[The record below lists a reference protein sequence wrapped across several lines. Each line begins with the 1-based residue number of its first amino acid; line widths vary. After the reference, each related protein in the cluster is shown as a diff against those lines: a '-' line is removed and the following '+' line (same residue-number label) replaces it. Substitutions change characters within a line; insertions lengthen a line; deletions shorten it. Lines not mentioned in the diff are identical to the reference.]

1 MTRSAEELRRES
13 ERSRVELAG
22 TVDDLRE
29 RITNTAE
36 DIRHKVSP
44 QHVKSEISDFI
55 SHKTQS
61 WAASLKQQAMQNP
74 MQAMAAGAIVGVPL
88 LRLARGFPLPLL
100 MIGAGLALSSK
111 TFRAQVADAAA
122 PGIDRAKEMI
132 DDATERTQSL
142 RRDAAGAVS
151 SVRRQANGLAG
162 DAQDAAQG
170 TMDNL
175 RNRAAQTADT
185 VTDTVRSGM
194 EGASELANDTM
205 ERARSAANRARST
218 ISDVATT
225 ASDTAAAAPEKARQV
240 IGDNVALIGGL
251 GIAIG
256 AILAASLPE
265 TKAEAAVMGPAADG
279 VKRAAGSAL
288 QSGFE
293 EVKET
298 AMAVADAATKSM
310 ADTENG
316 SHASHTTEGMPESL
330 EVVADGVG
338 TAAVNPSH
346 NSNI

>member
-1 MTRSAEELRRES
+1 MTRSVEELRRKS

-44 QHVKSEISDFI
+44 QHVKSEISDFV
-55 SHKTQS
+55 SHKSQS

-74 MQAMAAGAIVGVPL
+74 MQAVAAGAFVAVPMLRL
-88 LRLARGFPLPLL
+88 LRGFSLPLL
-100 MIGAGLALSSK
+100 MVGAGLALTSK
-111 TFRAQVADAAA
+111 TVRDKAVETSS
-122 PGIDRAKEMI
+122 PVIDRARAMM
-132 DDATERTQSL
+132 DDGAEQNSSL
-142 RRDAAGAVS
+142 GRSAVDTLS
-151 SVRRQANGLAG
+151 SVRNGMMG

-175 RNRAAQTADT
+175 RNRAAQTAET

-194 EGASELANDTM
+194 EGASEMANDTI

-225 ASDTAAAAPEKARQV
+225 ASDTVADAPEKARQV
-240 IGDNVALIGGL
+240 IGENAALIGGL

-256 AILAASLPE
+256 AILAVSLPD

-298 AMAVADAATKSM
+298 AMSVADAAAKSV
-310 ADTENG
+310 ADTDTG
-316 SHASHTTEGMPESL
+316 SHAQPH
-330 EVVADGVG
+330 D
-338 TAAVNPSH
+338 
-346 NSNI
+346 

>member
-1 MTRSAEELRRES
+1 MTRSVEELRRES

-55 SHKTQS
+55 SHKSQS

-74 MQAMAAGAIVGVPL
+74 MQAVAAGAFVAVPMLRL
-88 LRLARGFPLPLL
+88 LRGFSLPLL
-100 MIGAGLALSSK
+100 MVGAGLALTSK
-111 TFRAQVADAAA
+111 TVRDKAVETSSLV
-122 PGIDRAKEMI
+122 IDRARAMM
-132 DDATERTQSL
+132 DDGAEQNSSL
-142 RRDAAGAVS
+142 GRSAVDTLS
-151 SVRRQANGLAG
+151 SVRNGMMG

-175 RNRAAQTADT
+175 RNRAAQTAET

-194 EGASELANDTM
+194 EGASEMANDTI

-225 ASDTAAAAPEKARQV
+225 ASDTVADAPEKARQV
-240 IGDNVALIGGL
+240 IGENAALIGGL

-293 EVKET
+293 ELKET
-298 AMAVADAATKSM
+298 AMSVADAAANSV
-310 ADTENG
+310 ADTDTG
-316 SHASHTTEGMPESL
+316 PHASHTTESMPESL

>member
-1 MTRSAEELRRES
+1 MTRSVEELRRES

-44 QHVKSEISDFI
+44 QHVKSEFSDFI
-55 SHKTQS
+55 SHKSQS

-74 MQAMAAGAIVGVPL
+74 MQAVAAGAFVAVPMLRL
-88 LRLARGFPLPLL
+88 LRGFSLPLL
-100 MIGAGLALSSK
+100 MVGAGLALTSK
-111 TFRAQVADAAA
+111 TVRDKAVETSS
-122 PGIDRAKEMI
+122 PVIDRARAMM
-132 DDATERTQSL
+132 DDGAEQNSSL
-142 RRDAAGAVS
+142 GRSAVDTLS
-151 SVRRQANGLAG
+151 SVRNGMMG

-175 RNRAAQTADT
+175 RNRAAQTAET

-194 EGASELANDTM
+194 EGASEMANDTM
-205 ERARSAANRARST
+205 ERARSAANPAGST

-225 ASDTAAAAPEKARQV
+225 ASDTVAAAPEKARQV
-240 IGDNVALIGGL
+240 IGENAALIGGL

-265 TKAEAAVMGPAADG
+265 TKAEAAVTGPAADG

-293 EVKET
+293 ELKET
-298 AMAVADAATKSM
+298 AMSVADAAANSV
-310 ADTENG
+310 ADTDTG
-316 SHASHTTEGMPESL
+316 PHASHTTDPWRLSL
-330 EVVADGVG
+330 
-338 TAAVNPSH
+338 TASGQLP
-346 NSNI
+346 

>member
-1 MTRSAEELRRES
+1 MMHDAADHASSLGRSA
-13 ERSRVELAG
+13 
-22 TVDDLRE
+22 VD
-29 RITNTAE
+29 T
-36 DIRHKVSP
+36 
-44 QHVKSEISDFI
+44 
-55 SHKTQS
+55 
-61 WAASLKQQAMQNP
+61 
-74 MQAMAAGAIVGVPL
+74 
-88 LRLARGFPLPLL
+88 
-100 MIGAGLALSSK
+100 
-111 TFRAQVADAAA
+111 
-122 PGIDRAKEMI
+122 
-132 DDATERTQSL
+132 
-142 RRDAAGAVS
+142 VS
-151 SVRRQANGLAG
+151 SVRNGMMG

-175 RNRAAQTADT
+175 RNRAAQTAET

-194 EGASELANDTM
+194 EGASEMANDTM

-225 ASDTAAAAPEKARQV
+225 ASDTVAAAPEKARQM
-240 IGDNVALIGGL
+240 IGENAALIGGL

-293 EVKET
+293 ELKET
-298 AMAVADAATKSM
+298 AMSVADAAAKSV
-310 ADTENG
+310 ADTDTG
-316 SHASHTTEGMPESL
+316 SHASHTTESMPESL

>member
-1 MTRSAEELRRES
+1 MTRSVEELRRES
-13 ERSRVELAG
+13 ERSRVQLAG
-22 TVDDLRE
+22 SVDDLRE

-36 DIRHKVSP
+36 DMRHKVSP
-44 QHVKSEISDFI
+44 QHLKSEISDFI
-55 SHKTQS
+55 SQETQS

-74 MQAMAAGAIVGVPL
+74 MQAMAAGVIVAAPL
-88 LRLARGFPLPLL
+88 MRMARAFPLPLL
-100 MIGAGLALSSK
+100 MIGAGLALGSK
-111 TFRAQVADAAA
+111 TFRDQVAEAAA
-122 PGIDRAKEMI
+122 PGIDRAREMM
-132 DDATERTQSL
+132 DEATERTQSL
-142 RRDAAGAVS
+142 RRDASEAVS
-151 SVRRQANGLAG
+151 SVRRQANGLVG

-194 EGASELANDTM
+194 EGASEEANDTM
-205 ERARSAANRARST
+205 ERARSAANRARSR

-225 ASDTAAAAPEKARQV
+225 ASDTVAAAPERARQV
-240 IGDNVALIGGL
+240 IGDNAALIGGL

-265 TKAEAAVMGPAADG
+265 TKAEASVMGPAAEG
-279 VKRAAGSAL
+279 MKRAAGSAL

-293 EVKET
+293 EIKER
-298 AMAVADAATKSM
+298 AMSVAAKSM
-310 ADTENG
+310 ADTDTA
-316 SHASHTTEGMPESL
+316 SHASHPTESMPESL

>member
-1 MTRSAEELRRES
+1 MTRSVEELRRES
-13 ERSRVELAG
+13 ERSRVQLAG
-22 TVDDLRE
+22 SVDDLRE

-36 DIRHKVSP
+36 DMRHKVSP
-44 QHVKSEISDFI
+44 QHLKSEISDFI
-55 SHKTQS
+55 SQETQS

-74 MQAMAAGAIVGVPL
+74 MQAMAAGAIVAAPL
-88 LRLARGFPLPLL
+88 MRMARAFPLPLL
-100 MIGAGLALSSK
+100 MIGAGLALGSK
-111 TFRAQVADAAA
+111 TFRDQVAEAAA
-122 PGIDRAKEMI
+122 PGIDRAREMM
-132 DDATERTQSL
+132 DEATERTQSL
-142 RRDAAGAVS
+142 RRDASEAVS
-151 SVRRQANGLAG
+151 SVRRQANGLVG

-194 EGASELANDTM
+194 AGASEKANDTM
-205 ERARSAANRARST
+205 ERARSAANRARYR

-225 ASDTAAAAPEKARQV
+225 TSDIVAAAPERARQV
-240 IGDNVALIGGL
+240 IGENAALIGGL

-265 TKAEAAVMGPAADG
+265 TKAEASVMGSAAESM
-279 VKRAAGSAL
+279 KRTAGSAL

-293 EVKET
+293 EIKEK
-298 AMAVADAATKSM
+298 AMSVAAKSL
-310 ADTENG
+310 ADTDT
-316 SHASHTTEGMPESL
+316 ASHPSHPTESMPESL
-330 EVVADGVG
+330 KVVADGVG

>member
-1 MTRSAEELRRES
+1 MTRSVEELRRES
-13 ERSRVELAG
+13 ERSRVQPAG
-22 TVDDLRE
+22 SVDDLRE

-55 SHKTQS
+55 SQETQS

-74 MQAMAAGAIVGVPL
+74 MQAMAAGAIVAAPL
-88 LRLARGFPLPLL
+88 MRMAREFPLPLL
-100 MIGAGLALSSK
+100 MIGAGLALGSK
-111 TFRAQVADAAA
+111 TFRDQVSEAAA
-122 PGIDRAKEMI
+122 PGIDRARE
-132 DDATERTQSL
+132 
-142 RRDAAGAVS
+142 
-151 SVRRQANGLAG
+151 N
-162 DAQDAAQG
+162 AQG

-175 RNRAAQTADT
+175 RNRAAQTTGTAI
-185 VTDTVRSGM
+185 DTVRSGM
-194 EGASELANDTM
+194 EGASEMANDTM
-205 ERARSAANRARST
+205 ERARSAANLARSR

-225 ASDTAAAAPEKARQV
+225 ASDAVASAPERARQV
-240 IGDNVALIGGL
+240 IGDNAALIGGL

-265 TKAEAAVMGPAADG
+265 TKAEAGVMGAAADG

-288 QSGFE
+288 ECGFE